1 MLLFFNTKIIL
12 YWVQPIN
19 NVVIVSG
26 EHQRA
31 SAIHVHA
38 SRSLCCSVGLLW
50 TRLFQFA
57 KSTVPSRMRD
67 THIADYQ
74 IFITEDTY

>member
-19 NVVIVSG
+19 KVVIVSG

-31 SAIHVHA
+31 SAIH
-38 SRSLCCSVGLLW
+38 
-50 TRLFQFA
+50 A

-67 THIADYQ
+67 THKQTIKYLLLKTH
-74 IFITEDTY
+74 IEEIELKSTE